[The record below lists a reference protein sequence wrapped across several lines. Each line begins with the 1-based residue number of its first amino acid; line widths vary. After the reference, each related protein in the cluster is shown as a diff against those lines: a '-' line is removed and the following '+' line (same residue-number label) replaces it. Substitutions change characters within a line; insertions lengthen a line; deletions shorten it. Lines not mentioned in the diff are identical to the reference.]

1 MNKKPTPKSALH
13 FWGVSQIGYQLM
25 QNMDTTFFSY
35 FLTDVALFSVTLSGT
50 VLTATSVVDLIYSII
65 VGAVVGMLPPMKWGR
80 LRSYHITGRY
90 PDDDNR
96 LQVCYGTQDECID
109 AALTGRWHGEWRG

>member
-35 FLTDVALFSVTLSGT
+35 FLTDVALFSAGVAGT
-50 VLTATSVVDLIYSII
+50 IMTMTSTIDMIYSFI
-65 VGAVVGMLPPMKWGR
+65 VGAVVGMVPPMKWGR
-80 LRSYHITGRY
+80 LRSYQLVLPPICIAFFT
-90 PDDDNR
+90 
-96 LQVCYGTQDECID
+96 LQFTVISNGI
-109 AALTGRWHGEWRG
+109 GEVGGQRS